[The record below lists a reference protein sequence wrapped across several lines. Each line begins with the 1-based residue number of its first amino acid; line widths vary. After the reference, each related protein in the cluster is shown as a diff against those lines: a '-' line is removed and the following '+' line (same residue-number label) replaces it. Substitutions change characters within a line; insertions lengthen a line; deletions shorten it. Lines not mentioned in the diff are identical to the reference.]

1 MAMIDMSK
9 RRLKMIGFM
18 VKMLDL
24 TVREQIL
31 FVIFIKFQHKDS
43 LQRDVAPTNKH
54 P

>member
-1 MAMIDMSK
+1 MAMIDKSK

-24 TVREQIL
+24 TVRDERL
-31 FVIFIKFQHKDS
+31 FVIFIKFQNKAS
-43 LQRDVAPTNKH
+43 LHRDVAPTNKH